1 MRKKGEDEDW
11 GFLEPFDPEA
21 EADREI
27 VLLDDEMPLEAL
39 LEVSRPAPQPNLP
52 GVPVGPSEEE
62 KALHNATH
70 CGPAPCCTHCI
81 AGKAREDGHYSQIP
95 RDIELGEKVVE
106 MDYQFYSREGHLV
119 EEESKLAT
127 TLTAYCMSTS
137 SRFNI
142 YVRHKG
148 LDEFTVKSFSAW
160 LKRLRRNV
168 VIIKYDSE
176 APIKAFAEAV
186 QKELGPDRV
195 QLRPTPR
202 YSSQSLGGGEGN
214 NQ

>member
-1 MRKKGEDEDW
+1 M
-11 GFLEPFDPEA
+11 
-21 EADREI
+21 
-27 VLLDDEMPLEAL
+27 
-39 LEVSRPAPQPNLP
+39 
-52 GVPVGPSEEE
+52 
-62 KALHNATH
+62 
-70 CGPAPCCTHCI
+70 
-81 AGKAREDGHYSQIP
+81 
-95 RDIELGEKVVE
+95 
-106 MDYQFYSREGHLV
+106 V

-137 SRFNI
+137 SRFII

-160 LKRLRRNV
+160 LRRLRHNV

-176 APIKAFAEAV
+176 SPIKAFAEAV

-214 NQ
+214 NQYM